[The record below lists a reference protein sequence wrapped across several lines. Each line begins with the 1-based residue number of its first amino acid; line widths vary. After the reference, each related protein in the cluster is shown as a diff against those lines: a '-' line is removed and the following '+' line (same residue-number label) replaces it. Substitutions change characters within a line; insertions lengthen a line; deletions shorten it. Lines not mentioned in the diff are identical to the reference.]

1 YNDQLLYGELVAF
14 VLFVNVLSK
23 PIEKISALL
32 ELYPKGMAGFRR
44 FMDLVAMGP
53 DINDKKGAK
62 QVKDLKGDIAFN
74 HVTLTYAKTQKPV
87 LNDISI
93 QIESGK
99 TIAFVG
105 PSGAGKTTICSLIPR
120 FYDVNNGSVTID
132 GIDIR
137 DMTMQSLR
145 KQIKIMQQDVFL
157 F

>member
-1 YNDQLLYGELVAF
+1 
-14 VLFVNVLSK
+14 
-23 PIEKISALL
+23 
-32 ELYPKGMAGFRR
+32 
-44 FMDLVAMGP
+44 
-53 DINDKKGAK
+53 
-62 QVKDLKGDIAFN
+62 DIAFN
-74 HVTLTYAKTQKPV
+74 HVTFTYEKTQKPV
-87 LNDISI
+87 LNDISF

-145 KQIKIMQQDVFL
+145 KQIGIDRKSTRLNSSHVSISYAVFC
-157 F
+157 